1 MESACSMHA
10 VVMEPH
16 IFDAR
21 GIARRF
27 RHAAFF
33 GALGMLESGE
43 TMRFYNDHDPLP
55 LLAKVS
61 SLFGP
66 QVVVEYQDKQPGSV
80 VIDFHIT

>member
-1 MESACSMHA
+1 MEATYTMQ
-10 VVMEPH
+10 VLEPYL
-16 IFDAR
+16 FDAR

-43 TMRFYNDHDPLP
+43 TMRFQNDHDPLP
-55 LLAKVS
+55 LLAKIS

-66 QVVVEYQDKQPGSV
+66 QVEIEYISRQAGIV
-80 VIDFHIT
+80 VIDFHVT